1 MKKLPC
7 KFEAKGNCKYGYKC
21 LYKHE
26 RKRRPRY
33 DSFDYYSEDY
43 NSEEGYDSSDPGWGE
58 MMEISGDDEVK
69 GDYTE
74 FSANVGQ
81 IYRDLVRIDPVRKVI
96 SGNRSVDIM
105 FIIDISE

>member
-1 MKKLPC
+1 
-7 KFEAKGNCKYGYKC
+7 
-21 LYKHE
+21 
-26 RKRRPRY
+26 
-33 DSFDYYSEDY
+33 
-43 NSEEGYDSSDPGWGE
+43 
-58 MMEISGDDEVK
+58 MEISGDDEVK

-105 FIIDISE
+105 FIIDISL